1 MNDAITPPTID
12 KPRNS
17 VISIAIKDKQALYMS
32 YMPFIEGGGLF
43 VPTKKD
49 YKLGDEIFLLVKIM
63 DETDAVSISG
73 KVVWVS
79 PAGALDNR
87 PQGVGIQFTNDDADK
102 TVRLIETK
110 LGASLSLARPTHTL

>member
-1 MNDAITPPTID
+1 MANEQPE
-12 KPRNS
+12 KGRNS
-17 VISIAIKDKQALYMS
+17 IISIAIKDKQALYMA
-32 YMPFIEGGGLF
+32 YMPFIKNGGLF
-43 VPTKKD
+43 IPTKKL
-49 YKLGDEIFLLVKIM
+49 YELGEELFLLVKIM